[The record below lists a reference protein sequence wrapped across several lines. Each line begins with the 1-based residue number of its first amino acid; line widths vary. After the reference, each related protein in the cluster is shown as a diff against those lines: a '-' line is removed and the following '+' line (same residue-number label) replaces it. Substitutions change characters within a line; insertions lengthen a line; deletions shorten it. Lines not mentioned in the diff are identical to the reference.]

1 LPLTGFSASDLCPLS
16 APAGFDRGLAIF
28 ANRGRQRLLRGLG
41 SFFCGLG
48 GVFRLPIGFLC
59 CLPLQFGCT
68 RCALYLGGG
77 RCAWRAGL
85 RNARPDVDF
94 PGVGTAFFGFVM
106 MEMSKCAKDRE
117 FN

>member
-28 ANRGRQRLLRGLG
+28 ANRGRQRLLRGLD

-48 GVFRLPIGFLC
+48 GVFRLLIGFLC

-68 RCALYLGGG
+68 RCALCLGGPP
-77 RCAWRAGL
+77 L
-85 RNARPDVDF
+85 RMPRRLKKCPPLVRVHSAR
-94 PGVGTAFFGFVM
+94 TSS
-106 MEMSKCAKDRE
+106 MSTGIGGALE
-117 FN
+117 